1 MCLMN
6 SLIRPA
12 VGLLH
17 RMDIAGK
24 FLLST
29 TFLLLPGLLLTVSR
43 FWPASAQTF
52 LLLAGFSALL
62 AIYLQ
67 YALYVSMRAS
77 LDSLLMTIRAAVA
90 GDLTIRSVLDS
101 QDGFGQVAYSLND
114 MARETGRLIKDVDGA
129 TEEVAS
135 AATELTVAAARV
147 VAGADAQSALAASST
162 RAMEEMPA
170 SVEHVAEAARL
181 SRGIAEESERLS
193 ENGAAIVHAAGEEM
207 DRIDASISN
216 LATLVSSMGQ
226 RSDQIGGIVSVIKGI
241 ADQTNLLALNA
252 AIEAARA
259 GEQGRGFAVVADE
272 VRKLAERTA
281 GATGEISVMIAG
293 ILQEIEAAVNG
304 MENGRRQAKTGLQLA
319 REAEQA
325 LESIRS
331 GARSTMDC
339 VRNIAAATE
348 QQLRNSLQAVSGMD
362 QISGKSHE
370 NNAASSEAAAVAQHL
385 ESLACGL
392 RQSLQRFNV

>member
-1 MCLMN
+1 MN

-12 VGLLH
+12 VGLLQ
-17 RMDIAGK
+17 RIDLAGK
-24 FLLST
+24 FILCSP
-29 TFLLLPGLLLTVSR
+29 FLLLPGLLLAATDY
-43 FWPASAQTF
+43 WPAMAQT
-52 LLLAGFSALL
+52 LYSLAAFTGVL

-67 YALYVSMRAS
+67 YALYVSMRES
-77 LDSLLMTIRAAVA
+77 LDSLLRTIRSAVA

-101 QDGFGQVAYSLND
+101 QDGFGRVAFSLND
-114 MARETGRLIKDVDGA
+114 MARETGRLIKEVDGA

-162 RAMEEMPA
+162 RAMEEMRA
-170 SVEHVAEAARL
+170 SVEHVAESARL
-181 SRGIAEESERLS
+181 SKEIAEESERLA
-193 ENGAAIVHAAGEEM
+193 ENGATIVHAAGEEM
-207 DRIDASISN
+207 SRIDASISD

-281 GATGEISVMIAG
+281 GATGEISSMISG
-293 ILQEIEAAVNG
+293 ILQEIEAAVTG
-304 MENGRRQAKTGLQLA
+304 MENGRKQVKSGLQLA

-331 GARSTMDC
+331 GARSTMDR
-339 VRNIAAATE
+339 VRNIASATE
-348 QQLRNSLQAVSGMD
+348 QQSRNSLQAVNGMNE
-362 QISGKSHE
+362 ISGKSQE
-370 NNAASSEAAAVAQHL
+370 NNAASSEAVAVARHL
-385 ESLACGL
+385 ENLASGL
-392 RQSLQRFNV
+392 RISLQRFKV